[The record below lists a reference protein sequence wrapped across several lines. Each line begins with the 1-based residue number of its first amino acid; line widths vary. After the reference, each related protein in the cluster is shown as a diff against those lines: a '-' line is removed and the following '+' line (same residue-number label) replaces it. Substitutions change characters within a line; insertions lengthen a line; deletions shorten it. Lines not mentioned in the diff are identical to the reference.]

1 MKKVI
6 FPLLGAVYLGIS
18 TLGNKVYRLLY
29 EEDKK
34 QGVGVSIEMCRPWER
49 RQSNNFQYQN
59 RFR

>member
-34 QGVGVSIEMCRPWER
+34 QGVSIEMCRPWER